1 MQILPLE
8 PTEAITFDMY
18 GTLLDSVVGFAPE
31 FEGFLKTK
39 GYPGSAPED
48 VQAWEMAYLHGC
60 SVDTVLGRPRTP
72 FEVVRRLTLSQLL
85 YKLKIGHTKNDI
97 EELVTAK
104 ATPTLF
110 PHVKELRTRV
120 QGKFQ
125 MTALF
130 NGDLKSPDRTV
141 NGLDIL
147 VDRWTSDERAGFIS
161 PTQACI
167 NTPWVARRAG
177 APRRGLCLGHPQS
190 RGCRQ
195 AGTYIDC
202 YDYPTSMS
210 TASKPIW
217 KR

>member
-39 GYPGSAPED
+39 GYPGSAPEV
-48 VQAWEMAYLHGC
+48 VQAWEMAYLHEC

-130 NGDLKSPDRTV
+130 NGDLKSPDRTI

-147 VDRWTSDERAGFIS
+147 LARWTSDERAGFYK
-161 PTQACI
+161 PHTGLYQHALGCQASRCSASRPVLG
-167 NTPWVARRAG
+167 TSAEP
-177 APRRGLCLGHPQS
+177 GL
-190 RGCRQ
+190 Q
-195 AGTYIDC
+195 AGGHLH
-202 YDYPTSMS
+202 
-210 TASKPIW
+210 
-217 KR
+217 RLL